1 MCEVEDDLY
10 IITTVKCDDYLPD
23 REGDYETDIGVLS
36 MMVHGANKRWY
47 KTVVTQMKSGNGIC
61 TSYKVVQPK
70 WWNKKLYT

>member
-1 MCEVEDDLY
+1 MCEVEDDLC

-36 MMVHGANKRWY
+36 LMIHGVNKRWY
-47 KTVVTQMKSGNGIC
+47 KTIVQHMKSSIC
-61 TSYKVVQPK
+61 TSYRVSQPK